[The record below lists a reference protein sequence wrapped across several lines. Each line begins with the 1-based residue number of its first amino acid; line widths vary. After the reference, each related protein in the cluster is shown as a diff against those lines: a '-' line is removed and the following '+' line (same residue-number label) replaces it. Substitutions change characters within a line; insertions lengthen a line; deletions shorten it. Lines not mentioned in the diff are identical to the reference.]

1 MTLGLTPEELIARN
15 KAKQKQWR
23 LDHPDKIRAFH
34 RKYNLKPEV
43 QEHKL
48 QWARE
53 NKEAINT
60 RRREIYAMK
69 KQQNAEALVEPVA

>member
-1 MTLGLTPEELIARN
+1 MTLGLSPEEIIARN
-15 KAKQKQWR
+15 KEKQRQWR
-23 LDHPDKIRAFH
+23 LNKPERIRGFH
-34 RKYNLKPEV
+34 RKYNQKPEV
-43 QEHKL
+43 QERKL

-53 NKEAINT
+53 NKEAINA